1 MILIGTDFECTGLDP
16 EKDRIIEVGAILYST
31 GQRKCLESTG
41 YLVKS
46 DVPIS
51 AEITALTG
59 ISQSAVDRFGYGSRE
74 ALEAFLNLAE
84 QADAFIGQNVI
95 RFDKRFLE
103 NWAKREGLT
112 IPNKLWIDLMTD
124 IPGVTGK
131 HLGYQAAD
139 HNFLNLFP
147 HAALS
152 DVQTVLKIIE
162 SYDINKLVERAQSPT
177 IVLIAHQKRE
187 DNELAKKRKFRWS
200 PPNVYGIW
208 WKAIK
213 EIDKEEEIKAAP
225 FNVSVAPP
233 EVLLEKLWYDN

>member
-1 MILIGTDFECTGLDP
+1 LIGFDLETTGINPETDRP
-16 EKDRIIEVGAILYST
+16 IEVGALLYST
-31 GQRKCLESTG
+31 GQKKCLESTG

-51 AEITALTG
+51 PEITEITG
-59 ISQSAVDRFGYGSRE
+59 ITQAAIDKFGYDSAE
-74 ALEAFLNLAE
+74 ALDAFLNLAE
-84 QADAFIGQNVI
+84 QADAFVGQNVI

-103 NWAKREGLT
+103 NWAKRHNRI
-112 IPNKLWIDLMTD
+112 IPNKLWIDTMTD
-124 IPGVTGK
+124 IPGITGK

-139 HNFLNLFP
+139 HGFLNLFP
-147 HAALS
+147 HQALA
-152 DVQTVLKIIE
+152 DVQTVIKIIGMH
-162 SYDINKLVERAQSPT
+162 DINKIVERAQSPT